1 MSWTLS
7 PRVDLHNH
15 RIFEQDADRQM
26 RTAAEILRRLERR
39 PGVVLADEVG
49 MGKTFVA
56 LAVAV
61 SVVEAIGGARPVV
74 VMVPP
79 GVQDKWPREWD
90 VFRQEC
96 LRPGGRDVRASAAS
110 VNRGSDFLKLLD
122 DPAER
127 RRHIVFLTHGALT
140 SSLAD
145 PLVRL
150 AIVRRALQRRQALAK
165 QRKALPRWAGQLF
178 AYRPFRDQRLVT
190 DLLETHPRRW
200 ARVWMRHTQQA
211 LDDDPVPDTLLAAL
225 EKIDLAPLVDAL
237 ASLPLY
243 QSAHID
249 TRLRHVRM
257 ALTQELDGLW
267 RACLAALDV
276 QLPLLIL
283 DEAHHLKNPWTRLAG
298 LFANPQ
304 AEQDADALRGPL
316 GGVFERMLFLTAT
329 PFQLGHRELLQVLG
343 RFSGIRWNDGS
354 ARADYAQRLEELTG
368 ALDAAQAAALRL
380 DQVWGQLAPEDL
392 AGLDETVWSSE
403 VNPTDLPEPVRRA
416 LASITEVRERI
427 RVAEQL
433 LAPWVIR
440 HVRPHRDQRRLL
452 RPGRAILDGDQA
464 TPVRGLEVEGAAVLP
479 FLLAARAQALVAL
492 DALYGQGAAR
502 AYFAEG
508 LASSF
513 EAYRET
519 RQRLHASAAV
529 DEDAPAVE
537 PGELSDEVL
546 WYLRQVDRFLPA
558 DDERVWS
565 QHPKIAATVTR
576 TLERWQAGEK
586 VLVFCF
592 YVATGRALRNHISRA
607 VRQTLIVQGAVKLG
621 LPADDPGRVMV
632 ELDRLGE
639 RFFDPAA
646 PVTRAAREAVA
657 ELLGGLRLHA
667 EHKEQVRDIA
677 LRFLRTPSF
686 LVRYVDLA
694 EPDQAAALQR
704 GLEVRDSTGLRLQDK
719 IRSFGALIADRVPEE
734 RAELL
739 GALETMQTGLIF
751 AQSAGMFDPS
761 ERSRGREALLP
772 NVRLANGGV
781 ARDVRRRLMLAFNSP
796 FFPEVLI
803 ASAVMAEGVDLH
815 LECRYV
821 IHHDLDWNPSV
832 LEQRTGRLDRLGS
845 KAEASGQ
852 PIVVYEPYLE
862 ATQDEKQY
870 RVVKD
875 RERWFN
881 IVMGGTLQLDESST
895 DRLARRVPLPEEVA
909 RKLTLQLAIRG
920 Y

>member
-1 MSWTLS
+1 MSWPLS

-15 RIFEQDADRQM
+15 RISVEDADRQM
-26 RTAAEILRRLERR
+26 RTATEILRRLERQ

-61 SVVEAIGGARPVV
+61 SVVEATGGGHPVV

-96 LRPGGRDVRASAAS
+96 LRSGGWDVRASAAS
-110 VNRGSDFLKLLD
+110 VRRGSDFLKLLD
-122 DPAER
+122 DPADR

-150 AIVRRALQRRQALAK
+150 AIVRRAMHHRPALAR
-165 QRKALPRWAGQLF
+165 QRKALPRWAAQLF
-178 AYRPFRDQRLVT
+178 PYRPFRDQHLVA

-200 ARVWMRHTQQA
+200 ARVWTRHNLHP
-211 LDDDPVPDTLLAAL
+211 LDDDPVPETLLAAL

-237 ASLPLY
+237 ADLPLY
-243 QSAHID
+243 QSAYID
-249 TRLRHVRM
+249 ARLRRVR
-257 ALTQELDGLW
+257 ATLTQELDGLW
-267 RACLAALDV
+267 RACLGALDV

-283 DEAHHLKNPWTRLAG
+283 DEAHHLKNPWTKLAG

-304 AEQDADALRGPL
+304 AEQDADALRGPF

-329 PFQLGHRELLQVLG
+329 PFQLGHRELLQVLS
-343 RFSGIRWNDGS
+343 RFDGTRWHYGS
-354 ARADYAQRLEELTG
+354 ARTDYAQRLEELTR

-380 DQVWGQLAPEDL
+380 DQVWGQLAPDDL
-392 AGLDETVWSSE
+392 AGLDKTAWSSQE
-403 VNPTDLPEPVRRA
+403 NPPGLPEPVRRA
-416 LASITEVRERI
+416 LASITDVRQRI
-427 RVAEQL
+427 RAAEQL

-440 HVRPHRDQRRLL
+440 HLRPHRDQRRLL
-452 RPGRAILDGDQA
+452 RAGRAILDGDQA
-464 TPVRGLEVEGAAVLP
+464 TPGGGLEVQGAAVLP

-492 DALYGQGAAR
+492 DGLYGQSAAR

-519 RQRLHASAAV
+519 RRRDHASAAV
-529 DEDAPAVE
+529 DEDARAVE
-537 PGELSDEVL
+537 PGDLSEEVL
-546 WYLRQVDRFLPA
+546 WYLHQIDRFLPA
-558 DDERVWS
+558 DDEGVWS
-565 QHPKIAATVTR
+565 QHPKIAATVMR
-576 TLERWQAGEK
+576 TLERWQASEK

-607 VRQTLIVQGAVKLG
+607 IRQTLIEQGAAKLG
-621 LPADDPGRVMV
+621 LPADDSGRVMD

-646 PVTRAAREAVA
+646 PVTRAAREAVT
-657 ELLGGLRLHA
+657 ELLAGLRLRD
-667 EHKEQVRDIA
+667 EHIAQVRDTA

-694 EPDQAAALQR
+694 DPDQAAALQR

-719 IRSFGALIADRVPEE
+719 IRAFGALIADRVPEE
-734 RAELL
+734 RDELL
-739 GALETMQTGLIF
+739 GALETMQTGNIF
-751 AQSAGMFDPS
+751 AQPVSAFDPS

-781 ARDVRRRLMLAFNSP
+781 DRDVRRRLMLAFNSP

-815 LECRYV
+815 LDCRHV

-845 KAEASGQ
+845 KAERSRQ

-881 IVMGGTLQLDESST
+881 IVMGGTLQLDEWST
-895 DRLARRVPLPEEVA
+895 DRLAQRVPLPEQVA
-909 RKLTLQLAIRG
+909 RELTLHLAI
-920 Y
+920 

>member
-1 MSWTLS
+1 MSWPLS
-7 PRVDLHNH
+7 PRVDLHND
-15 RIFEQDADRQM
+15 RISKQDADRQM
-26 RTAAEILRRLERR
+26 HTAAEILRRLERQ

-56 LAVAV
+56 LAVSV
-61 SVVEAIGGARPVV
+61 SVVGATGGARPVV
-74 VMVPP
+74 VMIPP

-122 DPAER
+122 DPADR

-145 PLVRL
+145 PFVRL
-150 AIVRRALQRRQALAK
+150 AIVRRAMQRRPALAK

-200 ARVWMRHTQQA
+200 ARVWARHTRQA

-225 EKIDLAPLVDAL
+225 ELIDLAPLVDAL

-249 TRLRHVRM
+249 ARLRQVRV
-257 ALTQELDGLW
+257 ALTKELDGLW
-267 RACLAALDV
+267 RACLGQLDV
-276 QLPLLIL
+276 RLPLLIL
-283 DEAHHLKNPWTRLAG
+283 DEAHHLKNPWTKLAG

-304 AEQDADALRGPL
+304 AEQDADALRGPF

-343 RFSGIRWNDGS
+343 RFNGIRWTDGS
-354 ARADYAQRLEELTG
+354 ARADYAQRLEELTRT
-368 ALDAAQAAALRL
+368 LDAAQAAALRL
-380 DQVWGQLAPEDL
+380 DQVWGQLAPDEL
-392 AGLDETVWSSE
+392 TGLDETVWSSE
-403 VNPTDLPEPVRRA
+403 ANSPDLPEPVGRA

-427 RVAEQL
+427 RAAEQL

-440 HVRPHRDQRRLL
+440 HLRPHRDQRRLL

-464 TPVRGLEVEGAAVLP
+464 APGRGLEVQGAAVLP
-479 FLLAARAQALVAL
+479 FLLAARAQAVVAL

-519 RQRLHASAAV
+519 RQRDHASAAV
-529 DEDAPAVE
+529 DEDAPAIE
-537 PGELSDEVL
+537 PGEISDEVL
-546 WYLRQVDRFLPA
+546 WYLRQIDRFLPA
-558 DDERVWS
+558 DDEGVWS

-592 YVATGRALRNHISRA
+592 YVATGRALRNHTSRA
-607 VRQTLIVQGAVKLG
+607 IRQTLIAQGAAKLG
-621 LPADDPGRVMV
+621 LPADDPGGVMD

-646 PVTRAAREAVA
+646 PVTRAAREAVT
-657 ELLGGLRLHA
+657 ELLGGLRLRD
-667 EHKEQVRDIA
+667 EHIEQVGDIA

-694 EPDQAAALQR
+694 DPDQAAALQR

-734 RAELL
+734 RDELL

-751 AQSAGMFDPS
+751 AQPASMFDPS
-761 ERSRGREALLP
+761 EQGRGRKALLP

-815 LECRYV
+815 LDCRHV

-895 DRLARRVPLPEEVA
+895 DRLARRVPLPEQLA
-909 RKLTLQLAIRG
+909 RELTLHLAI
-920 Y
+920 

>member
-1 MSWTLS
+1 MSWPLS
-7 PRVDLHNH
+7 PRVDLHND
-15 RIFEQDADRQM
+15 RISVEDAGRQM
-26 RTAAEILRRLERR
+26 RTAAEVLRRLERQ

-49 MGKTFVA
+49 MGKTYVA

-61 SVVEAIGGARPVV
+61 SVVEATSGARPVV

-96 LRPGGRDVRASAAS
+96 LRPGGQDVRASAAS
-110 VNRGSDFLKLLD
+110 INRGSDFLKLLD

-140 SSLAD
+140 NSLAD

-150 AIVRRALQRRQALAK
+150 AIVRRAMQHRPALAK
-165 QRKALPRWAGQLF
+165 QRRALPRWAGQLF
-178 AYRPFRDQRLVT
+178 AYRPFRDQHLIA
-190 DLLETHPRRW
+190 DLLETHPRHW
-200 ARVWMRHTQQA
+200 ARVWARHTHQV

-225 EKIDLAPLVDAL
+225 GRIDLAPLVDAL

-243 QSAHID
+243 HSAHID
-249 TRLRHVRM
+249 ARLRQVRV
-257 ALTQELDGLW
+257 ALTQELEGLW
-267 RACLAALDV
+267 RACLGALDV

-283 DEAHHLKNPWTRLAG
+283 DEAHHLKNPWTKLAG

-304 AEQDADALRGPL
+304 AEQDADALRGPF
-316 GGVFERMLFLTAT
+316 GGVFERMPFLTAT
-329 PFQLGHRELLQVLG
+329 PFQLGQRELLQVLD
-343 RFSGIRWNDGS
+343 RFNGICWTDGS
-354 ARADYAQRLEELTG
+354 ARAAYAQRLEELTG

-392 AGLDETVWSSE
+392 TGLDETVWSSKG
-403 VNPTDLPEPVRRA
+403 NPPDLPEPVRRA
-416 LASITEVRERI
+416 RASIAEVRERM
-427 RVAEQL
+427 RAAEQR

-440 HVRPHRDQRRLL
+440 HLRPHRDQRRLL

-464 TPVRGLEVEGAAVLP
+464 IPGRGLEVQGAAVLP

-492 DALYGQGAAR
+492 DGLYGQGAAR

-519 RQRLHASAAV
+519 RQRDDASAAV
-529 DEDAPAVE
+529 DEDASAVDS
-537 PGELSDEVL
+537 GELSDEVL

-558 DDERVWS
+558 DDEGVWS

-576 TLERWQAGEK
+576 TLKLWQAGEK

-607 VRQTLIVQGAVKLG
+607 LRQTLITQGAAKLG
-621 LPADDPGRVMV
+621 LPADDPGRVMD

-646 PVTRAAREAVA
+646 PVTRAVREAVT
-657 ELLGGLRLHA
+657 ELLGGLRLRD
-667 EHKEQVRDIA
+667 EHMAQVRDIA

-694 EPDQAAALQR
+694 DADQSAALQR

-751 AQSAGMFDPS
+751 AQPASTFDPS

-781 ARDVRRRLMLAFNSP
+781 ARVVRRRLMLAFNSP

-815 LECRYV
+815 LDCRHV

-845 KAEASGQ
+845 KAERSGQ

-895 DRLARRVPLPEEVA
+895 DRLARRVALPEQVA
-909 RKLTLQLAIRG
+909 RELTLHLAI
-920 Y
+920 

>member
-1 MSWTLS
+1 MSWSLS
-7 PRVDLHNH
+7 HRVDLHND
-15 RIFEQDADRQM
+15 RISVEDADRQM
-26 RTAAEILRRLERR
+26 GTAAEILRRLEHQ

-61 SVVEAIGGARPVV
+61 SVVEATDGARPVV

-79 GVQDKWPREWD
+79 GVQEKWPREWD

-96 LRPGGRDVRASAAS
+96 LQAAGRTVRASAAS

-122 DPAER
+122 DPADR

-150 AIVRRALQRRQALAK
+150 AIVRRAMQRRPALVK

-178 AYRPFRDQRLVT
+178 TYRPFRDQRLVT
-190 DLLETHPRRW
+190 DLLEAHPRGW
-200 ARVWMRHTQQA
+200 ARVWARHTQQA
-211 LDDDPVPDTLLAAL
+211 LEDDPVPDTLLSTL
-225 EKIDLAPLVDAL
+225 ERIDLAPLVDAL
-237 ASLPLY
+237 ASLPLHH
-243 QSAHID
+243 SAHLEA
-249 TRLRHVRM
+249 RLGQVRV
-257 ALTQELDGLW
+257 ALTQELEGLW
-267 RACLAALDV
+267 RACLGALDM

-283 DEAHHLKNPWTRLAG
+283 DEAHHLKNPWTKLAG

-304 AEQDADALRGPL
+304 AKQDADTLRGPL

-329 PFQLGHRELLQVLG
+329 PFQLGHHELLQVLD
-343 RFSGIRWNDGS
+343 RFNGIRWNDEL
-354 ARADYAQRLEELTG
+354 ARAAYAQRLEELTR

-380 DQVWGQLAPEDL
+380 DQVWGQLTPEDL
-392 AGLDETVWSSE
+392 TSLDETVWSSQI
-403 VNPTDLPEPVRRA
+403 NPPALTMPVQRA
-416 LASITEVRERI
+416 VAGITQVRERMRI
-427 RVAEQL
+427 AEQL

-440 HVRPHRDQRRLL
+440 HLRPHRDQRRLI

-464 TPVRGLEVEGAAVLP
+464 TPVRGLEVRGAAVLP

-492 DALYGQGAAR
+492 DALYDQGAAR

-519 RQRLHASAAV
+519 RQRDHASVAV
-529 DEDAPAVE
+529 DKDASAVE

-546 WYLRQVDRFLPA
+546 WYLRQIDRFLPP
-558 DDERVWS
+558 DDEGVWS

-607 VRQTLIVQGAVKLG
+607 VRQTLIDQGAAKLG
-621 LPADDPGRVMV
+621 LPADEPGRVMD

-646 PVTRAAREAVA
+646 PVTRAAQEAVT
-657 ELLGGLRLHA
+657 EVLGGLRLRD
-667 EHKEQVRDIA
+667 EHIEQVRNIA

-686 LVRYVDLA
+686 LVRYVDLD

-734 RAELL
+734 RDELL
-739 GALETMQTGLIF
+739 GALGAMQTGLIF
-751 AQSAGMFDPS
+751 AQAASTFDPS

-781 ARDVRRRLMLAFNSP
+781 DRDVRRRLMLAFNSP

-815 LECRYV
+815 LDCRHV

-845 KAEASGQ
+845 KAERSGQ

-881 IVMGGTLQLDESST
+881 IVMGGTLELDESST
-895 DRLARRVPLPEEVA
+895 DRLAQRVPFPEQAA
-909 RKLTLQLAIRG
+909 RELTLHLAI
-920 Y
+920 